1 LAGWPAQLATSAFN
15 QLSMPTV
22 LVTGAPLLR
31 RTRLILCIFM

>member
-1 LAGWPAQLATSAFN
+1 MAQLATSAFN

-31 RTRLILCIFM
+31 RTRR